1 MRNNDARTRLG
12 WQRKMLIAYFGWP
25 VNKPVPAANPWQ
37 ELEVY
42 GGYKSIEE
50 WRKKTPGIRTRIVEP
65 PFVPFPILTETEIR
79 GECTVDQTKDTSEV
93 QGDSLEEQ
101 AIQHGASFSLKG
113 LKRPD
118 KIIST
123 VEQLREAH
131 PDHDPD
137 PEQTNSV
144 FSEFLKTQKLPT
156 NEECTAMRAE
166 RERIKKATRK
176 RKKPAAPKDPTKDAQ
191 EKKLQPK
198 TTKEPPK
205 EQPKIKKPPP
215 KKTQGKR
222 IRPKKT
228 KRVTISDER
237 EEISPPPL
245 SPTPDSLVPVRE
257 ARRKR
262 TRRAPTR
269 GH

>member
-1 MRNNDARTRLG
+1 
-12 WQRKMLIAYFGWP
+12 
-25 VNKPVPAANPWQ
+25 
-37 ELEVY
+37 
-42 GGYKSIEE
+42 
-50 WRKKTPGIRTRIVEP
+50 
-65 PFVPFPILTETEIR
+65 
-79 GECTVDQTKDTSEV
+79 
-93 QGDSLEEQ
+93 
-101 AIQHGASFSLKG
+101 
-113 LKRPD
+113 
-118 KIIST
+118 
-123 VEQLREAH
+123 
-131 PDHDPD
+131 
-137 PEQTNSV
+137 
-144 FSEFLKTQKLPT
+144 
-156 NEECTAMRAE
+156 MRAE